1 MTLVEVSRTLSVS
14 GAALPM
20 YGGQS
25 LLTPVRLTGG
35 ETIGELFEYV
45 LELKTPDALAFS
57 PSVAANVDLDALIGT
72 EVTVSIQLEG
82 RGHFIPGLAGS
93 AGMGNIGAGMRE
105 ITGIVSQATI
115 VREEGRSIV
124 YALTL
129 RPWLWH
135 ATKNSDCR

>member
-1 MTLVEVSRTLSVS
+1 MALFDASRTLSVS
-14 GAALPM
+14 GAALPT

-57 PSVAANVDLDALIGT
+57 PSIAANVDLDALIGT

-82 RGHFIPGLAGS
+82 RGISFRALPVVPVWEIS
-93 AGMGNIGAGMRE
+93 AQVCARSPALSVRLRSFAKKADRSSMR
-105 ITGIVSQATI
+105 
-115 VREEGRSIV
+115 
-124 YALTL
+124 
-129 RPWLWH
+129 
-135 ATKNSDCR
+135 